1 MLNLNDLALFVTAVE
16 QGGFAA
22 GGRHL
27 GLPRSTLSKRVAL
40 LEDQLQVRL
49 LQRSSRRFALTE
61 IGQEFFER
69 ARAALSE
76 VEAAETIVRGRQA
89 EPSGTV
95 RISASIP
102 VVQGP
107 LAACLPALARRYPRL
122 RIEVEA
128 SDRFIDLAQEGIDI
142 AVRSHFGP
150 LPDSGLV
157 QRSLGSERI
166 VLVASPAYLASAP
179 ALDTPEQLRMH
190 AGLLTARH
198 ATRWTLHN
206 AGARTVLAEPQV
218 AMVGN
223 ESQLLIAAAE
233 AGLGVTVLPCS
244 LCAPAIAAGR
254 LQQVL
259 PAWHAGEVTT
269 TVLLPHRRGQLPGV
283 RVVVDALVAHYA
295 LTAAPVPAPARS
307 VGPGTA
313 RR

>member
-107 LAACLPALARRYPRL
+107 LAACLPACAGTALSAP
-122 RIEVEA
+122 A
-128 SDRFIDLAQEGIDI
+128 H
-142 AVRSHFGP
+142 RSG
-150 LPDSGLV
+150 G
-157 QRSLGSERI
+157 QRSLHRPGTGGHR
-166 VLVASPAYLASAP
+166 
-179 ALDTPEQLRMH
+179 
-190 AGLLTARH
+190 
-198 ATRWTLHN
+198 
-206 AGARTVLAEPQV
+206 
-218 AMVGN
+218 
-223 ESQLLIAAAE
+223 
-233 AGLGVTVLPCS
+233 
-244 LCAPAIAAGR
+244 
-254 LQQVL
+254 
-259 PAWHAGEVTT
+259 
-269 TVLLPHRRGQLPGV
+269 HRRPQPL
-283 RVVVDALVAHYA
+283 RS
-295 LTAAPVPAPARS
+295 AA
-307 VGPGTA
+307 
-313 RR
+313 

>member
-27 GLPRSTLSKRVAL
+27 GLPRSTLSKRVGL
-40 LEDQLQVRL
+40 LEEHLEVRL

-61 IGQEFFER
+61 VGQEFFER

-76 VEAAETIVRGRQA
+76 VEAAEAIVRDRQA

-102 VVQGP
+102 VVQGE

-122 RIEVEA
+122 RIEVEV

-142 AVRSHFGP
+142 ALRSHFGP

-157 QRSLGSERI
+157 QRMLGSERI
-166 VLVASPAYLASAP
+166 VLVASPGYLAAAP
-179 ALDTPEQLRMH
+179 AVDTPEQLRAH

-198 ATRWTLHN
+198 ATRWTLYSAD
-206 AGARTVLAEPQV
+206 AGTVQVEPQV
-218 AMVGN
+218 ALVGN

-233 AGLGVTVLPCS
+233 AGLGITVLPCS
-244 LCAPAIAAGR
+244 LCAGAIAAGR

-269 TVLLPHRRGQLPGV
+269 SVLLPHRRGQLPGV
-283 RVVVDALVAHYA
+283 RVVVDALVAHYQ
-295 LTAAPVPAPARS
+295 LNAARVPVPARS
-307 VGPGTA
+307 SGPGTA

>member
-40 LEDQLQVRL
+40 LEEQLQVRL

-142 AVRSHFGP
+142 ALRSHFGP

-157 QRSLGSERI
+157 QRQLGSERI
-166 VLVASPAYLASAP
+166 VLVASPAYLASAL
-179 ALDTPEQLRMH
+179 ALDTPEQLHMH

-198 ATRWTLHN
+198 ATRWTLHD
-206 AGARTVLAEPQV
+206 ADARTVLVEPRV

-233 AGLGVTVLPCS
+233 AGLGITVLPRS
-244 LCAPAIAAGR
+244 LCAAAIAAGR
-254 LQQVL
+254 LQRVL

-295 LTAAPVPAPARS
+295 PIAAPVPVPARS

>member
-40 LEDQLQVRL
+40 LEAQLDVRL

-61 IGQEFFER
+61 VGQAFFER
-69 ARAALSE
+69 ACAALSE
-76 VEAAETIVRGRQA
+76 VEAAEAIVRDRQA

-102 VVQGP
+102 VVQDQ
-107 LAACLPALARRYPRL
+107 LAACLPALARRHPRL
-122 RIEVEA
+122 RIEVDV

-142 AVRSHFGP
+142 ALRSHFGP

-166 VLVASPAYLASAP
+166 VLVAAPDYLASAP
-179 ALDTPEQLRMH
+179 ALQSPEQLCAH

-198 ATRWTLHN
+198 ATRWTLHDAN
-206 AGARTVLAEPQV
+206 DRRVQVEPRV
-218 AMVGN
+218 ALVGN
-223 ESQLLIAAAE
+223 ESTLLIAAAE
-233 AGLGVTVLPCS
+233 AGLGITVLPHS
-244 LCAPAIAAGR
+244 LCAAALAAGR

-269 TVLLPHRRGQLPGV
+269 SVLMPHRRGQLPGV
-283 RVVVDALVAHYA
+283 RVVVDALVAHYQLSA
-295 LTAAPVPAPARS
+295 TPAQVPARS
-307 VGPGTA
+307 AGPGIA

>member
-40 LEDQLQVRL
+40 LEEHLQVRL

-61 IGQEFFER
+61 IGQDFFER
-69 ARAALSE
+69 TRAALSE
-76 VEAAETIVRGRQA
+76 VDAAETLVRGRQA
-89 EPSGTV
+89 EPSGSV

-102 VVQGP
+102 VVQDQ

-122 RIEVEA
+122 RIEVEV

-142 AVRSHFGP
+142 ALRSHFGP

-157 QRSLGSERI
+157 QRALGSERI
-166 VLVASPAYLASAP
+166 VLVAAPAYLAAAP
-179 ALDTPEQLRMH
+179 ALDAPEQLRGH

-198 ATRWTLHN
+198 ATRWTLQGP
-206 AGARTVLAEPQV
+206 AARSVQVEPQV

-223 ESQLLIAAAE
+223 ESRLLIAAAE
-233 AGLGVTVLPCS
+233 AGLGITVLPHS
-244 LCAPAIAAGR
+244 LCAAAIAAGR

-259 PAWHAGEVTT
+259 PQWYAGEVTT
-269 TVLLPHRRGQLPGV
+269 SVLLPHRRGQLPGV
-283 RVVVDALVAHYA
+283 RVVVDALVAHYQ
-295 LTAAPVPAPARS
+295 LSAAPAPAPARS
-307 VGPGTA
+307 MGPGTA
-313 RR
+313 KR